1 MNIRIQDID
10 EQGLDVDFVE
20 DESWGVDLPPHEKVT
35 AGLRVERAGE
45 FIRVHGELTTIL
57 KLECSRCLA
66 EYDFAVNVPVDST
79 LVPASRFDEV
89 DSKELSGEDMDL
101 RTYEGEEFNV
111 DDIIS
116 ENIVLMLPIKP
127 LCREDCKG
135 LCPNC
140 GADRNTE
147 TCTCAK
153 IPVDDRFSALKKIK
167 FDT

>member
-10 EQGLDVDFVE
+10 EQGLDAKFVE
-20 DESWGVDLPPHEKVT
+20 DESWGTDLPPHDKVLAT
-35 AGLRVERAGE
+35 LRVERSGE
-45 FIRVHGELTTIL
+45 FIRVQGTLKTVL

-66 EYDFAVNVPVDST
+66 VYDFPIEVPVDST
-79 LVPASRFDEV
+79 LVPASRFEEEE
-89 DSKELSGEDMDL
+89 SKELTGEDMDL

-116 ENIVLMLPIKP
+116 ENIVLILPIKP

-140 GADRNTE
+140 GADRNKE

-153 IPVDDRFSALKKIK
+153 ISVDDRFSALKKIK